1 MSDSIQDILHLP
13 PYSVSLLEAIA
24 SHCDAFKPEHVYV
37 FPDEFCYTR
46 RYRDGC
52 REVGVYVHILG
63 DGETSVELVEKEE
76 ALLPKR
82 GARLVAFSVMYN
94 GKNFASINWKDL
106 MVFTRERR
114 AMVYVQSAEDADD
127 FIDVALEAAKL
138 LRKQYETVYR
148 ERMEHAP
155 LEGMI
160 LTEIVR

>member
-1 MSDSIQDILHLP
+1 MSDSIRGILSFPAHT
-13 PYSVSLLEAIA
+13 VSSLDVIA
-24 SHCDAFKPEHVYV
+24 SSCDTVKRNDYSI
-37 FPDEFCYTR
+37 FPDKLHYIR
-46 RYRDGC
+46 RYLRGC
-52 REVGVYVHILG
+52 REVGVYVHNLG

-138 LRKQYETVYR
+138 LRQQYKTVYR
-148 ERMEHAP
+148 ERMMYAP